1 MITPAGLNI
10 APGEWGKLVCLKS
23 YEEPV
28 DCIVTRRR
36 REGNDFESIRRSYF
50 QVLSQL
56 SSLGITFMEAA
67 NCPKPSCH
75 GALLCIPELSP
86 GSWHGIWDT
95 GSVEVCSL
103 QQSQS
108 LPAEQD
114 YILPLILTE
123 PQRETGSMDHKP
135 TSTAPVTEKVV
146 ESKGAALAD

>member
-1 MITPAGLNI
+1 
-10 APGEWGKLVCLKS
+10 
-23 YEEPV
+23 
-28 DCIVTRRR
+28 
-36 REGNDFESIRRSYF
+36 
-50 QVLSQL
+50 
-56 SSLGITFMEAA
+56 MEAA

-146 ESKGAALAD
+146 ESRGAALAD